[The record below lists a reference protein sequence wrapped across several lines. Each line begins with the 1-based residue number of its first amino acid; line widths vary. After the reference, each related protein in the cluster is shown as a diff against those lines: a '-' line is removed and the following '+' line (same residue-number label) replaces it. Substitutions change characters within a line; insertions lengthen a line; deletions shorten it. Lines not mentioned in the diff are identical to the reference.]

1 MKECRLIVLMSLF
14 KQHSYTY
21 TLSGTQD
28 SGKWGSWDL
37 GNGMASFESSEIL
50 RFIKAGR
57 WSWQALH
64 KKAMFFSAR
73 TSSVDMKDFQWN
85 WIISQ
90 KLGQPQRRSYKLC
103 VLLFPMIMQ
112 RLLNELK
119 VKVKCNFNEIKYFS
133 LQRMTLFSW
142 LENNSS
148 SSYFVSILYYLRSTW
163 TIKTR
168 CQVNPFQPMCFLQS

>member
-21 TLSGTQD
+21 ALSGTQD
-28 SGKWGSWDL
+28 SGKWESWDPRKW
-37 GNGMASFESSEIL
+37 NGKFWEFWNLEIHQ
-50 RFIKAGR
+50 G
-57 WSWQALH
+57 WQMVVTSTA

-73 TSSVDMKDFQWN
+73 TSSVDMKHFQWN

-103 VLLFPMIMQ
+103 VLLFPMIME

-133 LQRMTLFSW
+133 LQGW
-142 LENNSS
+142 H
-148 SSYFVSILYYLRSTW
+148 
-163 TIKTR
+163 
-168 CQVNPFQPMCFLQS
+168 CFHG